1 VIGIGVTELIFMII
15 IVGLVLWM
23 VRRNRN
29 QQEKQQKKAVGWV
42 LVGALVGSMVV
53 LYVFL
58 HHP

>member
-23 VRRNRN
+23 VRGNRN

-42 LVGALVGSMVV
+42 LVGSMVV

>member
-1 VIGIGVTELIFMII
+1 MII